1 MQQSS
6 FARTKIVY
14 AVEQIELGIP
24 THKIARKHGVSD
36 KTVHLERRR
45 REGGSPSELKWLKQ
59 RDLAVWRP
67 RRNEASLRRH
77 RHEAGPARSSDKALV
92 DS

>member
-14 AVEQIELGIP
+14 AVKQVELGIP

-36 KTVHLERRR
+36 RTVHL
-45 REGGSPSELKWLKQ
+45 
-59 RDLAVWRP
+59 
-67 RRNEASLRRH
+67 
-77 RHEAGPARSSDKALV
+77 
-92 DS
+92 